1 MRAVRDKPARPSFAS
16 STRLIARVTSI
27 PAPME
32 TAMAKRM
39 LILRGN
45 ATTDPTIYP
54 DETGKTRA
62 WPEGA
67 LHEKPARA
75 FARQLGYDDVMVD
88 GSGSNQTMQG
98 QQAKD
103 TLTKFPED
111 ETAEMGF
118 YGFSGGG
125 YTLWPLLKFM
135 ATHEPQSLL
144 RIRHVIVIGAPNS
157 HGDDAIYKPAYYDAL
172 VRTDKKGD
180 GWKLDWVLIFRKNPK
195 LSQMPKGVTLPKNVD
210 THMFGPDVLLAGWP
224 EDPKP
229 APKPAS
235 KAHHASKK

>member
-1 MRAVRDKPARPSFAS
+1 VFN
-16 STRLIARVTSI
+16 
-27 PAPME
+27 APDCAACVIFTLAPKE

-45 ATTDPTIYP
+45 ATTNPNIYP

-67 LHEKPARA
+67 LHEAPARA
-75 FARQLGYDDVMVD
+75 YARQLGYDDVMVE
-88 GSGSNQTMQG
+88 GSGSAQTMDG

-103 TLTKFPED
+103 ALKKFHED
-111 ETAEMGF
+111 ETAEIGF

-125 YTLWPLLKFM
+125 YTLWPILKFM
-135 ATHEPQSLL
+135 AAREPQSLL
-144 RIRHVIVIGAPNS
+144 RIRHVIVIGAPNKR
-157 HGDDAIYKPAYYDAL
+157 GDDAIYKPAYYDAL
-172 VRTDKKGD
+172 VDKGKKGKD
-180 GWKLDWVLIFRKNPK
+180 WKVDWVLIFRKNPK
-195 LSQMPKGVTLPKNVD
+195 LSQMPKGVTLPKGVD

-229 APKPAS
+229 APKPAK
-235 KAHHASKK
+235 KAHPAAKK

>member
-1 MRAVRDKPARPSFAS
+1 
-16 STRLIARVTSI
+16 
-27 PAPME
+27 
-32 TAMAKRM
+32 MAKRM

-45 ATTDPTIYP
+45 ATTDKTIYP

-67 LHEKPARA
+67 LHEKAARA
-75 FARQLGYDDVMVD
+75 FAKQLGYDDVMVD
-88 GSGSNQTMQG
+88 GSGSDQTLTG

-103 TLTKFPED
+103 ALKKFHED
-111 ETAEMGF
+111 EAADMGF

-135 ATHEPQSLL
+135 AAREPQSLL

-157 HGDDAIYKPAYYDAL
+157 RGDDAIYKPAYYDAL
-172 VRTDKKGD
+172 VDKGKKGKD
-180 GWKLDWVLIFRKNPK
+180 WKVDWVLIFRKNPK
-195 LSQMPKGVTLPKNVD
+195 LSQMPKGVTLPKGVD
-210 THMFGPDVLLAGWP
+210 THMFGPDVLLAGWL

-229 APKPAS
+229 EPKPAAT
-235 KAHHASKK
+235 KAHHSSKK